1 LSKGGNISPPFEKGR
16 WGGILECD
24 FKKLN
29 SYDVFL
35 DMTEIEKPIK
45 FSQHA
50 LDNMFE
56 RGASREEAEQAIR
69 TGERLPAQKGR
80 IAFRKNFSHNGM
92 WKGKFYQAKQ
102 VMPIVAEEPERFVV
116 ITVYVFFIGG
126 AR

>member
-1 LSKGGNISPPFEKGR
+1 
-16 WGGILECD
+16 
-24 FKKLN
+24 
-29 SYDVFL
+29 
-35 DMTEIEKPIK
+35 MTEIEKPIK